1 MYVPL
6 CLSLFPKKTAL
17 EEGNIN
23 FSTTQMKIL
32 ILNEVNTPLKGMEVY
47 SGRTASNHLGNTS
60 TARVDDSL
68 FCN

>member
-1 MYVPL
+1 M
-6 CLSLFPKKTAL
+6 KTL
-17 EEGNIN
+17 TWNEGN
-23 FSTTQMKIL
+23 TQLM
-32 ILNEVNTPLKGMEVY
+32 GMEVY

>member
-1 MYVPL
+1 MDLYVCVYFL
-6 CLSLFPKKTAL
+6 KKTPS
-17 EEGNIN
+17 EKSNIN
-23 FSTTQMKIL
+23 FLSTQMKIP
-32 ILNEVNTPLKGMEVY
+32 ILSKANSQLMGMEMY

>member
-1 MYVPL
+1 MYEHLWMCVYPEKDTFRKRQRK
-6 CLSLFPKKTAL
+6 LFKYTN
-17 EEGNIN
+17 E
-23 FSTTQMKIL
+23 IL
-32 ILNEVNTPLKGMEVY
+32 ILNEGTTPHMGMEVY